1 MKKGEIW
8 FVDLLSTKGHEQEG
22 FRPAI
27 VVAVAEAN
35 ICLVIPCTSNIQTLR
50 FPHTVEISPSK
61 KNGLETISVGLI
73 FQLRAIDRTRLKR
86 RIGELEEEKV
96 KEINSIVKKLLQL

>member
-27 VVAVAEAN
+27 VFGVAEAN
-35 ICLVIPCTSNIQTLR
+35 ICFVVPFTSNIQALR
-50 FPHTVEISPSK
+50 FPHTVEVSPSK
-61 KNGLETISVGLI
+61 KNGLITISVALA
-73 FQLRAIDRTRLKR
+73 FQLRAIDKARLKR
-86 RIGELEEEKV
+86 KIGELEEEKL
-96 KEINSIVKKLLQL
+96 KEIDFMVKKLLQI